1 MKKNYF
7 LKTMKSIVLLMV
19 MNLALTSCQGFIDA
33 IVGDTDNP
41 SNSTQPVVK
50 LGISYKKWDQEME
63 AFVDAVTPG
72 DYIEVVDVASNG
84 VTWNGGWYV
93 VKEDKTING
102 DLMINGE
109 VNLLIL
115 DGKTLTINGKIENTT
130 SSSLN
135 ILGQTTNSAKLVVNS
150 PTCGITC
157 QGDLTLSKV
166 SVTSKGADATEE
178 TRANGGISV
187 EGNLNIYG
195 SVVSAIGGKGIYGD
209 VKVGVRDGAMAIY
222 VKKSMTIYSSSVA
235 AEGGETLIN
244 EGNGGDGVTIVEGN
258 IDIHDSNLDA
268 KGGGCYIG
276 MSEGFGGHGIKFLG
290 NTNML
295 YYYSG
300 SVNLKGGYGSTGAGD
315 TNGYCFG
322 ARRTQRFQNSSYYYN
337 SITNKSGKTIHV
349 ILNTIYGNGKYEID
363 LNDGEELNTRI
374 YETLNI

>member
-1 MKKNYF
+1 MKKNNF
-7 LKTMKSIVLLMV
+7 VKFMKSIVLLMV
-19 MNLALTSCQGFIDA
+19 MSLALTSCQGFIDA

-50 LGISYKKWDQEME
+50 VGISYKKWNQEME

-72 DYIEVVDVASNG
+72 DYTEVDVASNG

-135 ILGQTTNSAKLVVNS
+135 ILGQTINTAKLVVNS

-166 SVTSKGADATEE
+166 SVTSKGADATEQ
-178 TRANGGISV
+178 TRAYGGISV

-195 SVVSAIGGKGIYGD
+195 SVVSAISGNGIYGD
-209 VKVGVRDGAMAIY
+209 VKLGVRDGAMAIY
-222 VKKSMTIYSSSVA
+222 VKESMTIYSSSVT
-235 AEGGETLIN
+235 AEGGETLYN
-244 EGNGGDGVTIVEGN
+244 EGNGGDGVTIAEGN

-276 MSEGFGGHGIKFLG
+276 MSEGFGGHGIEFLG
-290 NTNML
+290 VTNML

-300 SVNLKGGYGSTGAGD
+300 SVNLKGGYGSTGVGD

-322 ARRTQRFQNSSYYYN
+322 APRTQQFQNSSYYYN

-349 ILNTIYGNGKYEID
+349 MLGYIFGDGKYEID
-363 LNDGEELNTRI
+363 LNDGDLLNTR
-374 YETLNI
+374 YYQTLKI